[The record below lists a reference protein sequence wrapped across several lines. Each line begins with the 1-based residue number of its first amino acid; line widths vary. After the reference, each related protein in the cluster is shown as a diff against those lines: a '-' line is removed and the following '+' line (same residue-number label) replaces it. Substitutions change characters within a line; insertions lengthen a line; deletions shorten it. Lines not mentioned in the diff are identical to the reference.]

1 MGYDIHI
8 TRQDNW
14 FDDDINRK
22 IALEEWTSLVSS
34 DTEMRLDN
42 YVEATT
48 SAGEF
53 VRVESEGLSV
63 WTKYSGH
70 GLNGNHAW
78 FNYHQ
83 GNITVK
89 NPDSKI
95 ITKMLAIADR
105 LNAKVQGDE
114 GEVYEGS
121 VDGQI
126 LHKHI
131 SDNDN
136 QVDKPK
142 PWWQFW

>member
-14 FDDDINRK
+14 FDDNMSRK
-22 IALEEWTSLVSS
+22 ISLEEWTSFISS

-42 YVEATT
+42 YAEATT
-48 SAGEF
+48 TAGEF
-53 VRVESEGLSV
+53 IRVESEGLSV
-63 WTKYSGH
+63 WTKFSGD
-70 GLNGNHAW
+70 GLNGNHVW
-78 FNYHQ
+78 FDYNQ

-89 NPDSKI
+89 NADNEI

-114 GEVYEGS
+114 GEVYECS
-121 VDGQI
+121 ADGQI

-142 PWWQFW
+142 PW